1 MVRSEVN
8 ITSSKG
14 EVANSKDN
22 KWELVDLGGMYVM
35 VIQDSPGFC
44 PMVIQDSPGFC
55 PKGQKLVTFDLLQIC
70 PFVTWGCVDVE

>member
-14 EVANSKDN
+14 EVTNSKDN
-22 KWELVDLGGMYVM
+22 KWEFVDLGGMYV
-35 VIQDSPGFC
+35 
-44 PMVIQDSPGFC
+44 MVIQDSPGFC